1 MWYGSCSLSWYS
13 EVASLSGSFWRKSI
27 MKSTIISVAL
37 LLAVAGITVPSQANG
52 KLFNAK
58 QVYNQS
64 ESVSDRMLGRP
75 RNVGKDNKF
84 REYEIENAGVFVGFK
99 QTKATQIVV
108 TSRIPFSSPVDA
120 AASIGVNLRNRQ
132 PSSKSITQWVWKN
145 VDNIPVVVVRSFD
158 GRLWEVIELGDSVQD
173 N

>member
-1 MWYGSCSLSWYS
+1 
-13 EVASLSGSFWRKSI
+13 
-27 MKSTIISVAL
+27 MKSTIISVAF
-37 LLAVAGITVPSQANG
+37 LLAAAAVAIPTQAKS

-58 QVYNQS
+58 QVYHQS
-64 ESVSDRMLGRP
+64 EAVSDRMLGRP
-75 RNVGKDNKF
+75 RNIGKDNKF

-120 AASIGVNLRNRQ
+120 AASVGVNLRNRQ

-145 VDNIPVVVVRSFD
+145 VDGIAFVVVRSFD
-158 GRLWEVIELGDSVQD
+158 GRLWEVVELGDSVQD

>member
-1 MWYGSCSLSWYS
+1 
-13 EVASLSGSFWRKSI
+13 
-27 MKSTIISVAL
+27 MKSTMLSIGL
-37 LLAVAGITVPSQANG
+37 LLTAAVFAMPSQAKS

-58 QVYNQS
+58 RVYQQS
-64 ESVSDRMLGRP
+64 ESVSDRTLGRP
-75 RNVGKDNKF
+75 RNIGKDNKF

-99 QTKATQIVV
+99 QTKAAQIVV

-120 AASIGVNLRNRQ
+120 AASVGVNLRNRQ

-158 GRLWEVIELGDSVQD
+158 GRLWEVVELGETVQD
-173 N
+173 H

>member
-1 MWYGSCSLSWYS
+1 
-13 EVASLSGSFWRKSI
+13 
-27 MKSTIISVAL
+27 MKSTMLSICLI
-37 LLAVAGITVPSQANG
+37 LAAAVFAIPSQAKS

-58 QVYNQS
+58 QVYQQS
-64 ESVSDRMLGRP
+64 ETVSDRTLGRP
-75 RNVGKDNKF
+75 RNIGKDNKF
-84 REYEIENAGVFVGFK
+84 REYEIENAGVFVSFK
-99 QTKATQIVV
+99 QTKASQIVV

-132 PSSKSITQWVWKN
+132 PVSKSITQWVWKN

-158 GRLWEVIELGDSVQD
+158 GRLWEVVELGETVQD

>member
-1 MWYGSCSLSWYS
+1 
-13 EVASLSGSFWRKSI
+13 
-27 MKSTIISVAL
+27 MKSTMLSVGL
-37 LLAVAGITVPSQANG
+37 LLAAAFIAIPSQAKN

-58 QVYNQS
+58 QVYQQS
-64 ESVSDRMLGRP
+64 ESVSDRTLGRP
-75 RNVGKDNKF
+75 RNIGKDNKF

-99 QTKATQIVV
+99 QTKAAQIIV

-120 AASIGVNLRNRQ
+120 AASVGVNLRNRQ

-158 GRLWEVIELGDSVQD
+158 GRLWEVVELGETVQD
-173 N
+173 H

>member
-1 MWYGSCSLSWYS
+1 
-13 EVASLSGSFWRKSI
+13 
-27 MKSTIISVAL
+27 MKSTVISLVLLVA
-37 LLAVAGITVPSQANG
+37 AAAIAIPSQAKS

-58 QVYNQS
+58 QVYQQS
-64 ESVSDRMLGRP
+64 ESVSDRALGRP
-75 RNVGKDNKF
+75 RNIGKDNKF

-108 TSRIPFSSPVDA
+108 ISRIPFSSPVDA
-120 AASIGVNLRNRQ
+120 AASIGVNLKNRQ

-158 GRLWEVIELGDSVQD
+158 GRLWEVVELGDTVQD
-173 N
+173 H

>member
-1 MWYGSCSLSWYS
+1 
-13 EVASLSGSFWRKSI
+13 
-27 MKSTIISVAL
+27 MKSTMLSVCL
-37 LLAVAGITVPSQANG
+37 ILAAAVFAIPSQAKS

-58 QVYNQS
+58 QVYQQS
-64 ESVSDRMLGRP
+64 ETVSDRTLGRP
-75 RNVGKDNKF
+75 RNIGKDNKF
-84 REYEIENAGVFVGFK
+84 REYEIENAGVFVSFK
-99 QTKATQIVV
+99 QTKASQIVV

-132 PSSKSITQWVWKN
+132 PVSKSITQWVWKN

-158 GRLWEVIELGDSVQD
+158 GRLWEVVELGETVQD

>member
-1 MWYGSCSLSWYS
+1 MKRTMLS
-13 EVASLSGSFWRKSI
+13 VG
-27 MKSTIISVAL
+27 L
-37 LLAVAGITVPSQANG
+37 LLAAAVIAMPSQAKS

-58 QVYNQS
+58 QVYQQS
-64 ESVSDRMLGRP
+64 ETVSDRTLGRP
-75 RNVGKDNKF
+75 RNIGKDNKF

-99 QTKATQIVV
+99 QTKASQIVV

-120 AASIGVNLRNRQ
+120 AASVGVNLRNRQ

-158 GRLWEVIELGDSVQD
+158 GRLWEVVELGETVQD
-173 N
+173 H

>member
-1 MWYGSCSLSWYS
+1 
-13 EVASLSGSFWRKSI
+13 
-27 MKSTIISVAL
+27 MKSTMLSVCFM
-37 LLAVAGITVPSQANG
+37 LAAAVFAIPSQAKS

-58 QVYNQS
+58 QVYQQS
-64 ESVSDRMLGRP
+64 ETVSDRTLGRP
-75 RNVGKDNKF
+75 RNIGKDNKF
-84 REYEIENAGVFVGFK
+84 REYEIENAGVFVSFK
-99 QTKATQIVV
+99 QTKASQIVV

-132 PSSKSITQWVWKN
+132 PVSKSITQWVWKN

-158 GRLWEVIELGDSVQD
+158 GRLWEVVELGETVQD

>member
-1 MWYGSCSLSWYS
+1 M
-13 EVASLSGSFWRKSI
+13 SI
-27 MKSTIISVAL
+27 MKSTIFSVAL
-37 LLAVAGITVPSQANG
+37 LFTAAAIAIPTQAKS

-58 QVYNQS
+58 QVYKQS
-64 ESVSDRMLGRP
+64 ESVSDRALGRP
-75 RNVGKDNKF
+75 RNIGKDNKF

-99 QTKATQIVV
+99 QTKAAQIVV

-120 AASIGVNLRNRQ
+120 AASVGVNLRNRQ

-158 GRLWEVIELGDSVQD
+158 GRLWEVVELGDTIQD
-173 N
+173 H

>member
-1 MWYGSCSLSWYS
+1 
-13 EVASLSGSFWRKSI
+13 

-84 REYEIENAGVFVGFK
+84 REYEIENASK
-99 QTKATQIVV
+99 
-108 TSRIPFSSPVDA
+108 RR
-120 AASIGVNLRNRQ
+120 LR
-132 PSSKSITQWVWKN
+132 
-145 VDNIPVVVVRSFD
+145 
-158 GRLWEVIELGDSVQD
+158 RL
-173 N
+173 

>member
-1 MWYGSCSLSWYS
+1 
-13 EVASLSGSFWRKSI
+13 
-27 MKSTIISVAL
+27 MKSTIISVAF
-37 LLAVAGITVPSQANG
+37 LLAAAAVAIPTQAKS

-58 QVYNQS
+58 QVYHQS
-64 ESVSDRMLGRP
+64 EAVSDRMLGRP

-120 AASIGVNLRNRQ
+120 AASVGVNLRNRQ
-132 PSSKSITQWVWKN
+132 PSSKSTTQWVWKN
-145 VDNIPVVVVRSFD
+145 VDGIAVVVVRSID
-158 GRLWEVIELGDSVQD
+158 GRLWEVVELGDSVQD

>member
-1 MWYGSCSLSWYS
+1 
-13 EVASLSGSFWRKSI
+13 
-27 MKSTIISVAL
+27 MKSTMLSVCL
-37 LLAVAGITVPSQANG
+37 ILAAAFFAIPSQAKS

-58 QVYNQS
+58 QVYQQS
-64 ESVSDRMLGRP
+64 ETVSDRTLGRP
-75 RNVGKDNKF
+75 RNIGKDNKF
-84 REYEIENAGVFVGFK
+84 REYEIENAGVFVSLK
-99 QTKATQIVV
+99 QTKASQIVV

-132 PSSKSITQWVWKN
+132 PVSKSITQWVWKN

-158 GRLWEVIELGDSVQD
+158 GRLWEVVELGETVQD

>member
-1 MWYGSCSLSWYS
+1 M
-13 EVASLSGSFWRKSI
+13 SI
-27 MKSTIISVAL
+27 MKSTMLSVGL
-37 LLAVAGITVPSQANG
+37 LLAAAFIAIPSQAKN

-58 QVYNQS
+58 QVYQQS
-64 ESVSDRMLGRP
+64 ESVSDRTLGRP
-75 RNVGKDNKF
+75 RNIGKDNKF

-99 QTKATQIVV
+99 QTKAAQIIV

-120 AASIGVNLRNRQ
+120 AASVGVNLRNRQ

-158 GRLWEVIELGDSVQD
+158 GRLWEVVELGETVQD
-173 N
+173 H

>member
-1 MWYGSCSLSWYS
+1 
-13 EVASLSGSFWRKSI
+13 
-27 MKSTIISVAL
+27 MKSTILSVSL
-37 LLAVAGITVPSQANG
+37 LLAAAVIAIPSQAKS

-58 QVYNQS
+58 QVYQQS
-64 ESVSDRMLGRP
+64 ETVSDRTLGRP
-75 RNVGKDNKF
+75 RNIGKDNKF

-99 QTKATQIVV
+99 QTKAAQIVV

-120 AASIGVNLRNRQ
+120 AASVGVNLRNRQ

-158 GRLWEVIELGDSVQD
+158 GRLWEVVELGETVQD
-173 N
+173 H

>member
-1 MWYGSCSLSWYS
+1 
-13 EVASLSGSFWRKSI
+13 
-27 MKSTIISVAL
+27 
-37 LLAVAGITVPSQANG
+37 
-52 KLFNAK
+52 
-58 QVYNQS
+58 
-64 ESVSDRMLGRP
+64 MLGRP
-75 RNVGKDNKF
+75 RNIGKDNKF

-120 AASIGVNLRNRQ
+120 AASVGVNLRNRQ

-145 VDNIPVVVVRSFD
+145 VDGIAVVVVRSFD
-158 GRLWEVIELGDSVQD
+158 GRLWEVVELGDSVQD

>member
-1 MWYGSCSLSWYS
+1 
-13 EVASLSGSFWRKSI
+13 
-27 MKSTIISVAL
+27 MKSTIISVAF
-37 LLAVAGITVPSQANG
+37 LLAAAAVAIPTHEKS

-58 QVYNQS
+58 QVYHQS
-64 ESVSDRMLGRP
+64 EAVSDRMLGRP
-75 RNVGKDNKF
+75 RNIGKDNKF

-120 AASIGVNLRNRQ
+120 AASVGVNLRNRQ

-145 VDNIPVVVVRSFD
+145 VDGIAVVVVRSFD
-158 GRLWEVIELGDSVQD
+158 GRLWEVVELGDSVQD